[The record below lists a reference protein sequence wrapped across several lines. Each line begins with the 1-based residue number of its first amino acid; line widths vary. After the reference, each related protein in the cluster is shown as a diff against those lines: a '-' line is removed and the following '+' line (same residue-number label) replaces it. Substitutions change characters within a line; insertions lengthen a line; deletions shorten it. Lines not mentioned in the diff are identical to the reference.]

1 MKRREAVCMHRHFLG
16 AGKRLPLP
24 PPLGRSIPVEPYPG
38 LPAFTLVLYTCT
50 LLVPIKISST
60 LPPGSRLDPQIA
72 SSAFPG
78 LGSLG
83 GQDSYGSLVLRA
95 SCEMESHYEL

>member
-1 MKRREAVCMHRHFLG
+1 MKRREAVCTHCHFLG
-16 AGKRLPLP
+16 TGKRLPLP

-72 SSAFPG
+72 SSAFAG

-83 GQDSYGSLVLRA
+83 RA